1 MASSSATVGAA
12 PLPSANAPFPSS
24 LSTSGTFHH
33 PPLEP
38 VKSSGDERTY
48 RILTL
53 PNGLHALLIHDAE
66 TDKASAALDVGVG
79 HWCDPPHLPGLAHFL
94 EHMLFLGTDKYPDEN
109 EYSAFLNAHG
119 QHSRTH
125 CTGHSTAGTLGR
137 RGERLRMSILC
148 TRLQS
153 SRW

>member
-1 MASSSATVGAA
+1 MSGPTASSPA
-12 PLPSANAPFPSS
+12 PSASSASPAPNPSVAPAPS
-24 LSTSGTFHH
+24 TFSSTSH

-38 VKSSGDERTY
+38 VKSSGDDRLY
-48 RILTL
+48 RVLTL
-53 PNGLHALLIHDAE
+53 PNGLQALLIHDAE

-119 QHSRTH
+119 Q
-125 CTGHSTAGTLGR
+125 
-137 RGERLRMSILC
+137 
-148 TRLQS
+148 
-153 SRW
+153 W